1 MRRETQNILLVL
13 LGGALLKISFTGTF
27 LRYVKPSHKWLLI
40 AGGAIM
46 VGLAVVSIARDLI
59 SNARQ
64 AEAAGHEGHRH
75 SSTTAWLLLLP
86 VLAVF
91 LVAPPALGANSVQG
105 SGSTNRAS
113 AAQEDGSALFPPLQ
127 AADVLALPL
136 SDFASRAA
144 WDRGNSLNNR
154 PIKLTGFVVHDGA
167 ASYVARL
174 VIACCA
180 ADAFPVKVKLDS
192 PDVTALRDD
201 TWVEVTVTVE
211 PGTATRA
218 NDFVPSAIV
227 GNVRE
232 ISQPEDPYE
241 H

>member
-13 LGGALLKISFTGTF
+13 LGGALLKISFTGTY

-59 SNARQ
+59 NAKQ

-75 SSTTAWLLLLP
+75 SSTTAWLLLFP

-91 LVAPPALGANSVQG
+91 LVAPPALGASSVQG
-105 SGSTNRAS
+105 VGSTNRAS
-113 AAQEDGSALFPPLQ
+113 SSQEDGSALFPPLQ
-127 AADVLALPL
+127 AGEVLALPL

-144 WDRGNSLNNR
+144 WDRGNSLNDR
-154 PIKLTGFVVHDGA
+154 AVKLTGFIVHDGKA
-167 ASYVARL
+167 VYVARL

-180 ADAFPVKVKLDS
+180 ADAFPVKVKLES
-192 PDVTALRDD
+192 PDATGLPDD
-201 TWVEVTVTVE
+201 TWVEATVTVK

-218 NDFVPSAIV
+218 NDFVPSATV
-227 GNVRE
+227 TDVRQ

>member
-27 LRYVKPSHKWLLI
+27 LRYVKPSHKWLLV
-40 AGGAIM
+40 AAGAIM
-46 VGLAVVSIARDLI
+46 VGLAAVSIARDLI
-59 SNARQ
+59 NARQ

-75 SSTTAWLLLLP
+75 SSISAWLLLLP

-91 LVAPPALGANSVQG
+91 LVAPPALGADSVQRAG
-105 SGSTNRAS
+105 NTNRS
-113 AAQEDGSALFPPLQ
+113 SVPEDGTALFPALQ
-127 AADVLALPL
+127 AGDVLALPL

-144 WDRGNSLNNR
+144 WDRGNSLNDR
-154 PIKLTGFVVHDGA
+154 AIKLTGFVVHDGGA
-167 ASYVARL
+167 TYVARL
-174 VIACCA
+174 AIACCA

-192 PDVTALRDD
+192 PQVVALPDD
-201 TWVEVTVTVE
+201 SWVEVVVTVQ

-218 NDFVPSAIV
+218 NEFVPSATV
-227 GNVRE
+227 ADVRQ